1 MTHERLYTVI
11 RCSRILRN
19 SILGYVQQ
27 IDKVYDFENKAIKVD
42 PDNDF
47 YFYFQAM
54 RVYQTLDSNPWHNSV
69 GGNNR
74 LFDFPGVSSSAN
86 DWGMG
91 LFATQQSL
99 YGSLAQQ

>member
-47 YFYFQAM
+47 YFYFC
-54 RVYQTLDSNPWHNSV
+54 RPCECIK
-69 GGNNR
+69 
-74 LFDFPGVSSSAN
+74 P
-86 DWGMG
+86 
-91 LFATQQSL
+91 
-99 YGSLAQQ
+99 